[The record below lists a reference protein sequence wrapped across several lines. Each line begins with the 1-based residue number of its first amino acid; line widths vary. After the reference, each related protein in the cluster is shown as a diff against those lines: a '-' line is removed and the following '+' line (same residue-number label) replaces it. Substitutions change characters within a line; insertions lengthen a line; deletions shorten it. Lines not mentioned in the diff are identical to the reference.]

1 MGLRVLKSVEMGK
14 TRKSLWGLNFWLTSP
29 SDTLQLLLSLQTNPN
44 SIHLSSLSLSRVA
57 FLLLFSL

>member
-1 MGLRVLKSVEMGK
+1 
-14 TRKSLWGLNFWLTSP
+14 LNFWLTSP